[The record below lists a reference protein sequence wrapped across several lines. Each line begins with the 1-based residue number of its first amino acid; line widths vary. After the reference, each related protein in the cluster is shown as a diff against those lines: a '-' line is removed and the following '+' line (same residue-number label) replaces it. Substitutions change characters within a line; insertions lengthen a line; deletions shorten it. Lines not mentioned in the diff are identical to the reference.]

1 MAQLPAP
8 IPAITLPALRQANA
22 LRRRVEGRIRSV
34 DTIRWD
40 SVPYG
45 EHPAQVMRIWE
56 LNNLCPRD
64 GWPAVLLIHGGGWM
78 TGSRHDF
85 ESLGPALGHRGLM
98 AAAMDYRLAPE
109 HRWPAQLEDVFAAI
123 EFLRDQQVDRS
134 RIALW
139 GHSAGG
145 QMALM
150 AGLLRPDLVRCVVAM
165 GAPSDLR
172 RIQDTSPDPLEDI
185 FDAAHLDAASP
196 IRVSC
201 DSPPP
206 ILLVHGEKDPVCPVE
221 HAREHAAARPEHVQL
236 IEVPGGDHGLRWPL
250 LGCLRARRQ
259 AIRWLVTQTEMPSR
273 GSKWRRSKKGKGK
286 GRH

>member
-8 IPAITLPALRQANA
+8 IPSVTLPALRQAND

-40 SVPYG
+40 GVAYG
-45 EHPAQVMRIWE
+45 EHPEQVMRIWE

-85 ESLGPALGHRGLM
+85 ESLAPRLGHKGMM
-98 AAAMDYRLAPE
+98 AAAMDYRLAPDS
-109 HRWPAQLEDVFAAI
+109 RWPAQLEDVFEAI
-123 EFLRDQQVDRS
+123 QFLRDQQVDRS

-185 FDAAHLDAASP
+185 FDPEALDSASP
-196 IRVSC
+196 IRVAC
-201 DSPPP
+201 AQPPP
-206 ILLVHGEKDPVCPVE
+206 ILLVHGEKDPVCPIE
-221 HAREHAAARPEHVQL
+221 HAREHAAARPEAVEL
-236 IEVPGGDHGLRWPL
+236 IEVAGGDHGLRWPL
-250 LGCLRARRQ
+250 VGSMRARRQ
-259 AIRWLVTQTEMPSR
+259 AIRWLVRQVEMPSR
-273 GSKWRRSKKGKGK
+273 GSKWRRRKKKK
-286 GRH
+286 QNNK

>member
-8 IPAITLPALRQANA
+8 IQSATLPVLRSANA
-22 LRRRVEGRIRSV
+22 LRRRVEGRIRSF

-40 SVPYG
+40 PVPYG
-45 EHPAQVMRIWE
+45 SDPAQVMRIWE

-85 ESLGPALGHRGLM
+85 ESLAPAMGHRGLM

-109 HRWPAQLEDVFAAI
+109 HRWPSQLEDVLEAI
-123 EFLRDQQVDRS
+123 QFLRDQQVDRS

-145 QMALM
+145 QMALA

-172 RIQDTSPDPLEDI
+172 RIQETSPDPLEEI
-185 FDAAHLDAASP
+185 FDTEDLLAASP
-196 IRVSC
+196 IAIPC
-201 DSPPP
+201 DNPPP
-206 ILLVHGEKDPVCPVE
+206 ILLVHGEKDPVCSIE
-221 HAREHAAARPEHVQL
+221 HAREHHAARPGAVDL
-236 IEVPGGDHGLRWPL
+236 IEVPGGDHGLRWPPIAS
-250 LGCLRARRQ
+250 LRARRQ
-259 AIRWLVTQTEMPSR
+259 AMRWMIDQIEMPSR
-273 GSKWRRSKKGKGK
+273 RSKWRRRKKNKK
-286 GRH
+286 QA